1 MIDLTN
7 LKTRSSVELELP
19 AELFF
24 SENDIYLLTEA
35 YAGKESEMTALSQY
49 FYQYILSTEYNKEIA
64 KVLEEISIVEMVH
77 MEILG
82 KAIAR
87 MGGNPIYASS
97 GRFWNGSFVNYTKS
111 LREMMYINIKGEK
124 VAIDFYKKIIA
135 SLENI
140 SLIPAIEEIIK
151 DEETH
156 IVAFT
161 TILEYLNFW
170 N

>member
-1 MIDLTN
+1 MVDLSN
-7 LKTRSSVELELP
+7 IKVRNSGELELP
-19 AELFF
+19 SELFF

-35 YAGKESEMTALSQY
+35 YAGKDSEMTAISQY
-49 FYQYILSTEYNKEIA
+49 LYQFFLSAEYNKDIA
-64 KVLEEISIVEMVH
+64 KILEEISIVEMTH
-77 MEILG
+77 MELLG
-82 KAIAR
+82 KAITR
-87 MGGNPIYASS
+87 MGGNPVYASS

-124 VAIDFYKKIIA
+124 IAIDFYKKIIA

-140 SLIPAIEEIIK
+140 SLIPVIEEIIT

-161 TILEYLNFW
+161 TILDYLNYW